1 MALDL
6 RSRRR
11 PAQARRVGSQARV
24 LLWCAALASAVAV
37 MPHAHAQDNGAQ
49 GNGGQGNG
57 QNAAPNGNN
66 GNQGNG
72 APARKSAAQRTQD
85 DAQRLL
91 GGPSTTLGGYSM
103 DGSTPDSQR
112 DALLN
117 SERMRV
123 AKPNTQMGGGPA
135 PAAGGD
141 GAAAPAGGGIRRPAR
156 GGAAA
161 GGAAG
166 ANGGAPGG
174 VAAQRAAAA
183 NMGGG
188 TAVYGDPYSARAGRE
203 VFKSPW

>member
-1 MALDL
+1 MALHL

-24 LLWCAALASAVAV
+24 LLWCAALASAVAL
-37 MPHAHAQDNGAQ
+37 MPHARAQDNGAQ
-49 GNGGQGNG
+49 ANGAQANG
-57 QNAAPNGNN
+57 QNAAPNNN
-66 GNQGNG
+66 NNNGNG
-72 APARKSAAQRTQD
+72 APARKTAAQRSQD

-91 GGPSTTLGGYSM
+91 GGPSTTLDGYSM

-123 AKPNTQMGGGPA
+123 AKPNMQMGGGPTV
-135 PAAGGD
+135 AAGGD
-141 GAAAPAGGGIRRPAR
+141 GAAAPAAG
-156 GGAAA
+156 A
-161 GGAAG
+161 GGAG
-166 ANGGAPGG
+166 ANGAAAGG
-174 VAAQRAAAA
+174 VAAQRGAAA